1 MTLVPPSSFAQ
12 SGQPSYFEPGLVASM
27 PPIMVTTPTA
37 FPGIGQA
44 VGQRVT
50 IPVSGTLHD
59 LAVWPGVQSGNVDIG
74 VYSTASPRARLFS
87 TGSVA
92 CPAAGAWRIVGDPNL
107 AVVAGQTL
115 DLALGCDNVTATF
128 AQYQTGVWL
137 QPLPANF
144 SPGDGSSPYLNWVIG
159 VGFPLP
165 ATIAD
170 GTLGAV
176 TRVFLIIAR
185 VS

>member
-1 MTLVPPSSFAQ
+1 MALVPPSNIVQASAP
-12 SGQPSYFEPGLVASM
+12 GYYAPGLVSSM
-27 PPIMVTTPTA
+27 PPILVTTPTA
-37 FPGIGQA
+37 FPGINQA
-44 VGQRVT
+44 IGQRVT
-50 IPVSGTLHD
+50 IPITGTLHD

-74 VYSTASPRARLFS
+74 VYSTANPRVRLYS

-115 DLALGCDNVTATF
+115 DLALGCDNTTATF

-144 SPGDGSSPYLNWVIG
+144 SPGDGSSPYLNWVTG
-159 VGFPLP
+159 AGFPLP
-165 ATIAD
+165 ATLAD
-170 GTLGAV
+170 GALGAV

-185 VS
+185 VA